1 MQLGSIFC
9 SNPQKKRKETNY
21 QNNFAAYCTIDKRNK
36 FPNINIPFRKIKM
49 GQKVISLVGPSPW
62 NSLLELNENTD
73 NWNTLSIKLKVLNN
87 VSKLN
92 IKFSLPELNK
102 QWINAMSIIQLLLQG
117 LKVRLSPSKKIA
129 LFASLKAL

>member
-21 QNNFAAYCTIDKRNK
+21 QNNFAAYCTIDKRNI
-36 FPNINIPFRKIKM
+36 FPNINIPFRKINM
-49 GQKVISLVGPSPW
+49 GQKAISLVGPSPW

>member
-36 FPNINIPFRKIKM
+36 FLNINIPFRKINM
-49 GQKVISLVGPSPW
+49 GQKAISLVGPSPW